1 MCRHLYQRRQKSL
14 WLVFWQILRFNRF
27 NLLFWKLW
35 IHWVKQALPFLYLSL
50 ASYIFVPLN
59 KRKFSMPFKFICYFV
74 QVVCSVYFS
83 TFTWHHF
90 VHSHYFDKSMHLPL
104 FKISFIVENVNSE
117 YVLNFYLLNEW
128 LTTETLMHVFVHLS
142 KWDISRAVSK
152 TPGNIEDGVLLKTF
166 SRISALT
173 IIVKQS
179 ILDVCRSP
187 GYHSGMCMLI
197 LTCIVPA
204 VWKEIISKRMTSDF
218 GENLSEFKWINLF
231 YRTWKLI

>member
-50 ASYIFVPLN
+50 ASYIFVQLN
-59 KRKFSMPFKFICYFV
+59 KRKFSMPFKFIWYFV

-117 YVLNFYLLNEW
+117 YVLNFYLLNVW
-128 LTTETLMHVFVHLS
+128 LTTETLMHVFLHLS
-142 KWDISRAVSK
+142 KWYI
-152 TPGNIEDGVLLKTF
+152 
-166 SRISALT
+166 
-173 IIVKQS
+173 
-179 ILDVCRSP
+179 
-187 GYHSGMCMLI
+187 
-197 LTCIVPA
+197 
-204 VWKEIISKRMTSDF
+204 
-218 GENLSEFKWINLF
+218 
-231 YRTWKLI
+231 